1 METEDIPPTTLKP
14 APVTVA
20 WEIVTAAVPVLVRV
34 KVWGLLDPV
43 MTFPKL
49 RLVELAA
56 SVPELELEDEL
67 DFAAG
72 VPAPVKPTQP
82 ASDSTARHARI
93 RANMPSG
100 TRRLRVTCESK

>member
-20 WEIVTAAVPVLVRV
+20 CEIVTAAAPVLVRV
-34 KVWGLLDPV
+34 KVWGLVDPAT
-43 MTFPKL
+43 TFPKL
-49 RLVELAA
+49 RVVALAA
-56 SVPELELEDEL
+56 SVPEVVEVEF

-82 ASDSTARHARI
+82 ASERAARDARI

-100 TRRLRVTCESK
+100 ARRLRVM